1 MGSVAIA
8 ATVGKSVLTVR
19 RWRRRY
25 AKAGVEGLL
34 RDATLPPGR
43 KPLTPEMINRNVQCH
58 GLCVNL
64 LARSTG
70 NHKRS
75 PSYCAT
81 NWIEGS
87 SIMWAAKYR
96 AVPPDMHVLTTRAA
110 SIVIKN
116 PWVEGFAAVV
126 LWAETLIVTS
136 ASQSSVHRLSLGAP
150 AGSLHECERREI
162 LMALG
167 LCIIENRA
175 ELGKFDLFV
184 VTDSST
190 VNRRKCPS
198 PLSSPMHGW
207 TLSESASCARL
218 EKRAVPF

>member
-1 MGSVAIA
+1 
-8 ATVGKSVLTVR
+8 
-19 RWRRRY
+19 
-25 AKAGVEGLL
+25 
-34 RDATLPPGR
+34 
-43 KPLTPEMINRNVQCH
+43 
-58 GLCVNL
+58 VNL

-167 LCIIENRA
+167 YASLRTEPG
-175 ELGKFDLFV
+175 LG
-184 VTDSST
+184 SST
-190 VNRRKCPS
+190 FLLSRIAPLLTGGSAPLPSVHRCLGGRSANRHPALDWKNGQFPFEHLEHS
-198 PLSSPMHGW
+198 PRFREAYIPRSECRPHPHCRMACDLGLSH
-207 TLSESASCARL
+207 SAV
-218 EKRAVPF
+218 AVGPW